1 MTKPTMR
8 DQPSTQRDH
17 PSLYLVPTPIG
28 NLEDITLRA
37 IRTLKEV
44 DLIACEDTRTSGVL
58 LSHYDIA
65 TPKTSFHA
73 HNEHRKAAQIVGQMT
88 EGRVVA
94 LITDAGMPGIS
105 DPGYLLVRAAVE
117 AGLRVEALPGAAA
130 FATALAAS
138 GLPTDRFLYEG
149 FLPQK
154 KGRRTRLQQ
163 LADVDCTVVL
173 YESPHRIGKLLKE
186 LGDAC
191 GTDRLVVVARE
202 ISKKFEEYLRGS
214 VAELSALAAQKPLR
228 GELVVLVAS
237 ARFSERQE
245 QRANPEELP

>member
-1 MTKPTMR
+1 MR

>member
-1 MTKPTMR
+1 MT
-8 DQPSTQRDH
+8 PSAAHDPSSTGRAE

-37 IRTLKEV
+37 IRTLGEV

-58 LSHYDIA
+58 LSRYDIT

-73 HNEHRKAAQIVGQMT
+73 HNEHRKAAQLVAQML
-88 EGRVVA
+88 EGRTIA

-105 DPGYLLVRAAVE
+105 DPGYLLVRATVE

-138 GLPTDRFLYEG
+138 SLPTDRFFYEG
-149 FLPQK
+149 FLPPK

-163 LADVDCTVVL
+163 LAEMDCTVVL
-173 YESPHRIGKLLKE
+173 YESPHRIGRLLKE

-191 GTDRLVVVARE
+191 GPDRLVVVARE

-214 VAELSALAAQKPLR
+214 VAELSAHAAEKPLR
-228 GELVVLVAS
+228 GELVVLLAS
-237 ARFSERQE
+237 ARFSERQDAL
-245 QRANPEELP
+245 RDRDL

>member
-1 MTKPTMR
+1 M
-8 DQPSTQRDH
+8 PS
-17 PSLYLVPTPIG
+17 PSLFLVPTPIG

-37 IRTLKEV
+37 IRTLAEV

-58 LSHYDIA
+58 LSHYDIT

-73 HNEHRKAAQIVGQMT
+73 HNEHRKAIHLVEQMRD
-88 EGRVVA
+88 GRRIA

-105 DPGYLLVRAAVE
+105 DPGYLLVRSTVE

-149 FLPQK
+149 FLPPR

-163 LADVDCTVVL
+163 LADMDCTVVL

-191 GTDRLVVVARE
+191 GPNRQLVIARE

-214 VAELSALAAQKPLR
+214 VAELSAHATTRPLK
-228 GELVVLVAS
+228 GECVVVLAS
-237 ARFSERQE
+237 SRFSGRKALG
-245 QRANPEELP
+245 RTDNSGSDPP